1 MVCSAYLQKIGL
13 PLWTFPR
20 RLKEGVAII
29 TKTASPKK
37 AIFLAPQ
44 KILPNFLSNFF
55 QATF

>member
-1 MVCSAYLQKIGL
+1 MKCILAKNRTSFMDV
-13 PLWTFPR
+13 P
-20 RLKEGVAII
+20 KEGVAII